1 VIYFHWRAARTVH
14 MTDKTLPD
22 QDAAIEK
29 KAAMVAGLIVALAA
43 AVLVA
48 WGILEFLLRQ

>member
-1 VIYFHWRAARTVH
+1 

-29 KAAMVAGLIVALAA
+29 KAAIVAGLIVALAA